1 MVDKNGELLIDD
13 NKNPILK
20 ERVICYGS
28 VSTNKHQRNYS
39 ATQLELLA
47 IVWALKTY
55 RHYLL
60 GAPFRL
66 ETDHQAL
73 EWLVKQP
80 NVSGVMARWI
90 MVMQEYDINLVYKP
104 GRVNNNVD
112 GLSRTP
118 RVRIEERLSWDM
130 TDPLGREL

>member
-1 MVDKNGELLIDD
+1 M
-13 NKNPILK
+13 

-28 VSTNKHQRNYS
+28 AGTNKHQKNYS

-66 ETDHQAL
+66 ETDHRPLA
-73 EWLVKQP
+73 WLLKQKDI
-80 NVSGVMARWI
+80 SGVMARWI
-90 MVMQEYDINLVYKP
+90 LTMQEYDINLVYKP
-104 GRVNNNVD
+104 GRVNNNAD

-118 RVRIEERLSWDM
+118 RVRIEEKLSWDM
-130 TDPLGREL
+130 TDPLGEEL